1 MEIRSD
7 KYISNIS
14 WLHPF
19 ACVSNIGLRFIRWL
33 TWFITVTEEE
43 WWQAGIH
50 LGSERRGDE

>member
-14 WLHPF
+14 RLHPF
-19 ACVSNIGLRFIRWL
+19 PAVLHIGLGFIRWL

-43 WWQAGIH
+43 KWKAGIH
-50 LGSERRGDE
+50 LGSKRRDE

>member
-14 WLHPF
+14 RLHPF
-19 ACVSNIGLRFIRWL
+19 PAVLHIGLGFIRWL

-43 WWQAGIH
+43 KWKAGIH
-50 LGSERRGDE
+50 LGSERRDE